1 MEKLAL
7 HELWMLPYDLEEE
20 RAKEFLRRRGAGR
33 VGVQLPPGLGG
44 CWPEIGATLEECGVE
59 GILVGSSC
67 YGACDL
73 ADEEALKAGCGALL
87 HYGHSDMGLPSRLP
101 VLYVEARMR
110 VDPSPAVEDALHGLG
125 YKRLGLT
132 TTVQHLS
139 YLENLRKLL
148 LSRGFEVHIGKPSG
162 RAKYLGQILG
172 CDVGSATSVAE
183 KVEAFLHVGTGSFH
197 PLGVAAATGK
207 TVISVNPL
215 GGRTVLSAA
224 EFLRWRRGVVAKAL
238 SCRTFGILLSTKK
251 GQWRP
256 ELARRVEKELRKEG
270 RKTMMLVQDEIR
282 VGDLKDFGME
292 AYVCTACPRI
302 ALDDARST
310 GEILL
315 TPFETEVMLG
325 KRGLEP
331 YLLF

>member
-1 MEKLAL
+1 
-7 HELWMLPYDLEEE
+7 MLPYDLEREKVKKFLKQV
-20 RAKEFLRRRGAGR
+20 RAER

-44 CWPEIGATLEECGVE
+44 CWPEIRAALEDCGVE

-101 VLYVEARMR
+101 VLYVEAGMR
-110 VDPSPAVEDALHGLG
+110 VDPSPAVEDALPDLK
-125 YKRLGLT
+125 YRRLGLT

-148 LSRGFEVHIGKPSG
+148 LSKGFEVHIGEPSG
-162 RAKYLGQILG
+162 RARYPGQVLG

-207 TVISVNPL
+207 EVVSVSPL
-215 GGRTVLSAA
+215 GGRGVLSAG
-224 EFLRWRRGVVAKAL
+224 EFLRWRRGVVARAL
-238 SCRTFGILLSTKK
+238 SCRSFGILLSTKR

-256 ELARRVEKELRKEG
+256 DVAGRVEEDLRKDG
-270 RKTMMLVQDEIR
+270 RKTVQLVQEEVK
-282 VGDLKDFGME
+282 VGELENFGLE

-302 ALDDARST
+302 ALEDAKET
-310 GEILL
+310 EIPIL
-315 TPFETEVMLG
+315 TPFEVEVMLG
-325 KRGLEP
+325 RRGLEP
-331 YLLF
+331 YQLW

>member
-1 MEKLAL
+1 
-7 HELWMLPYDLEEE
+7 MLPYDLGEEKV
-20 RAKEFLRRRGAGR
+20 REFLRRVQAGR
-33 VGVQLPPGLGG
+33 VGVQLPSGLGG
-44 CWPEIGATLEECGVE
+44 CWPEIRATLEECGVE

-101 VLYVEARMR
+101 VLYIEAGMR
-110 VDPSPAVEDALHGLG
+110 VDPSPAVEDALRDLR
-125 YKRLGLT
+125 YRSLGLT

-148 LSRGFEVHIGKPSG
+148 LSRGLEVHIGEPSG
-162 RAKYLGQILG
+162 RARYPGQVLG

-197 PLGVAAATGK
+197 PLGVAAVTGK
-207 TVISVNPL
+207 EVVSISPL
-215 GGRTVLSAA
+215 GGRIELSAGK
-224 EFLRWRRGVVAKAL
+224 FLRWRRGVIAKAL
-238 SCRTFGILLSTKK
+238 SCRSFGILLSTKR

-256 ELARRVEKELRKEG
+256 GVAAGVEEALKKDG
-270 RKTMMLVQDEIR
+270 RKTVLLVQNEIE
-282 VGDLKDFGME
+282 VGELENFGLE
-292 AYVCTACPRI
+292 AYVCTACPWI
-302 ALDDARST
+302 ALEDAKDA
-310 GEILL
+310 GVPLL

-325 KRGLEP
+325 GKGLEP
-331 YLLF
+331 YHLW